1 MQNYVISFYLN
12 ENLNMI
18 KSYFHFK
25 EFLKKK
31 KRVDLKK
38 ISI

>member
-25 EFLKKK
+25 ELKK
-31 KRVDLKK
+31 KRVDLKR

>member
-12 ENLNMI
+12 ENLNIM

-31 KRVDLKK
+31 EL
-38 ISI
+38 I

>member
-12 ENLNMI
+12 ENLNMM
-18 KSYFHFK
+18 KSYFYFK

-31 KRVDLKK
+31 K
-38 ISI
+38 S